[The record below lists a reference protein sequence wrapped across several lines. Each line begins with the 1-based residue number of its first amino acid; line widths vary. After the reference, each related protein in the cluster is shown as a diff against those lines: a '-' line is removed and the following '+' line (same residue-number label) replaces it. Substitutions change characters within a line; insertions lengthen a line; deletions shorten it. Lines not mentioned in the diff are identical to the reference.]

1 VLSPLVLA
9 SVSAEV
15 VELVSVPESPG
26 VAVVALSPVLESP
39 GIAVA
44 APGPVESSWPTVV
57 ESAPWVLVDSAA
69 VVVGVVL
76 VLSPASDAV
85 QPRWAKTASAKIVRE
100 LERG

>member
-1 VLSPLVLA
+1 VLA

-44 APGPVESSWPTVV
+44 APGPV